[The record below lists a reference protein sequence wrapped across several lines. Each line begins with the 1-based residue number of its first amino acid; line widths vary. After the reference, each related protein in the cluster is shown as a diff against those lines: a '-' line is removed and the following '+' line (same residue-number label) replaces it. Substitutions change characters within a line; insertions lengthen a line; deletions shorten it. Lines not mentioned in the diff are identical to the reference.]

1 MTSGPGR
8 DTDSMLPNTSEATQR
23 SFDDLIAEAESHP
36 TGGWG
41 FSWLGTRFE
50 SCSLPWD
57 FEAMVGEH
65 ARRSPNMLDM
75 GTGGGEWLSALP
87 YRPPHTV
94 ATESWPPNVPIAR
107 ERLGPLGIDVVE
119 VESAAES
126 VLQEPDEH
134 RGSLPF
140 QEGSLHLI
148 TNRHETFVAREMARV
163 LAPGGHFL
171 TQQLGDGLFG
181 EFRRLFDVETLDR
194 PPYVLSVAKSQLEEA
209 GLRITNSGE
218 GEEVHTFC
226 DVGALAW
233 YLKTMPWT
241 VPGFSISK
249 YRTRLRELD
258 EQIREDGPLSFRLP
272 GFYLEAVKGQ
282 ASVPEGTSLDP
293 ESAAYAND
301 VTHRLEA
308 ILGDSLVGV
317 YLHGSGVLGDFSR
330 ERSDIDILA
339 VAEHSLSDGDKRAVA
354 RQLSSASL
362 PSPAGGLEFHI
373 VESRVLSSPVDA
385 PPFELHIA
393 TDRSGAPDRVVDGR
407 GRAGDP
413 DLVMHFAV
421 LSEHG
426 HALAGPP
433 ASEIFPQVGREQLIQ
448 AFAGELQ
455 WAREH
460 ASPSYQ
466 VLNAARAW
474 RFIEENVLCSKLEGG
489 EWARRRNAYTATVD
503 AAIKH
508 REGQSE
514 TQPDA
519 TKAGA
524 LLQDV
529 LRRLDASRAS
539 GRAGP

>member
-8 DTDSMLPNTSEATQR
+8 ETDSRLPRTSEASQR

-36 TGGWG
+36 TEGWD

-50 SCSLPWD
+50 PSSLPWD
-57 FEAMVGEH
+57 FEAMVVEH

-87 YRPPHTV
+87 YRPPRTM
-94 ATESWPPNVPIAR
+94 ATESWPSNVLVAR
-107 ERLGPLGIDVVE
+107 KRLGPLGIDVVE
-119 VESAAES
+119 VESAPES

-140 QEGSLHLI
+140 QDGSLHLI
-148 TNRHETFVAREMARV
+148 TNRHETFMAREVARV

-181 EFRRLFDVETLDR
+181 DFRRLFDVETPDR

-209 GLRITNSGE
+209 GLRITDSGE
-218 GEEVHTFC
+218 GEEVHTFR

-233 YLKTMPWT
+233 YLKTIPWT

-249 YRTRLRELD
+249 YRSRLRELY

-282 ASVPEGTSLDP
+282 ASVPEETSLDP
-293 ESAAYAND
+293 ASAAYANE
-301 VTHRLEA
+301 VTRRIQA
-308 ILGDSLVGV
+308 ILSGNLVGV

-330 ERSDIDILA
+330 ERSDVDILA
-339 VAEHSLSDGDKRAVA
+339 VVEHSLSDGDKRAVA
-354 RQLSSASL
+354 KQLSSASL
-362 PSPAGGLEFHI
+362 PSPVGELEFHI
-373 VESRVLSSPVDA
+373 VERRVLTNTPDA

-393 TDRSGAPDRVVDGR
+393 TNRSGAPDRVVDGR
-407 GRAGDP
+407 GRGGDP

-426 HALAGPP
+426 HALVGPP
-433 ASEIFPQVGREQLIQ
+433 ASEIFPQIGREKLVQ

-455 WAREH
+455 WASEH

-474 RFIEENVLCSKLEGG
+474 RFLEENVLCSKLEGA
-489 EWARRRNAYTATVD
+489 EWVRQRVADAATID
-503 AAIKH
+503 AAIEH
-508 REGQSE
+508 RKGQSA

-519 TKAGA
+519 TKARA
-524 LLQDV
+524 MLEDV
-529 LRRLDASRAS
+529 LRRFDELAKAEPDR
-539 GRAGP
+539 G